1 MPHARSATRPQPFFQ
16 ASIVAGWVLFTLMV
30 IAISWTGSVLRGR
43 PSGLGGLML
52 WNLGWLL
59 WAAATFVVVR
69 FTRRFPLERKHL
81 GRAVAT
87 HIFLG
92 IGVSVGILL
101 LEFVLNHAIER
112 LWPEAP
118 RANAFLGYFVYK
130 FHVYFLIYWMI
141 VGATRAFDL
150 HSQYRQSELLASQL
164 ESQLAQTQLLA
175 LKAQL
180 QPHFLFNTHHT
191 IISLMLKQDTATA
204 IRMLTRLSDLLRL
217 TLRTTDRQFSS
228 LHDELDAL
236 ELYLGIQ
243 RERYGARLEVEF
255 DIDPATQTADV
266 PWLIFQPLVE
276 NALKHGIDPLTSGG
290 RLRIQTRADSGQLQ
304 LLVSDNGSGFPADFD
319 PTRGPGIGLRNTHA
333 RLARLYSGQYQ
344 LRFGRGT
351 LGGAEVRIVLPL
363 RSHAPQGEP
372 LTAVPSHG

>member
-1 MPHARSATRPQPFFQ
+1 MPHARPAIRPQPFFQ
-16 ASIVAGWVLFTLMV
+16 ASIVGGWVLFTLMV

-43 PSGLGGLML
+43 PPGIGGLIL

-59 WAAATFVVVR
+59 WAGATFAVVR
-69 FTRRFPLERKHL
+69 FTRRFPLERKNL

-101 LEFVLNHAIER
+101 LEFVLNHAIGR

-180 QPHFLFNTHHT
+180 HPHFLFNTHHT

-243 RERYGARLEVEF
+243 RERYGARLEVAF

-276 NALKHGIDPLTSGG
+276 NALKHGIDPLTTGG
-290 RLRIQTRADSGQLQ
+290 RLRIQTHADSGQLE

-319 PTRGPGIGLRNTHA
+319 PTRGPGIGLRNTQA

-363 RSHAPQGEP
+363 RSHAPESEP
-372 LTAVPSHG
+372 LAAVPSHG